1 MVTELKDLI
10 IQQLK
15 QVFGGIKVYDEPIR
29 QGLKVPAFLVLIVND
44 SQERKLWNLSE
55 WQFLV
60 NVTYF
65 PEDERNV
72 YTETDKVS
80 QTFKENFR
88 YIANQYHVNRLEAEK
103 HDGTLVITFSVK
115 KLVREIEVG
124 TKMQKLHYGG
134 ATSD

>member
-115 KLVREIEVG
+115 KIVREIEVG
-124 TKMQKLHYGG
+124 TKMQRLHYGG

>member
-1 MVTELKDLI
+1 LVTELKDLI

-115 KLVREIEVG
+115 KIVREIEVG

>member
-1 MVTELKDLI
+1 MVTDLKALI

-15 QVFGGIKVYDEPIR
+15 QVFDGITVYDEPIR

-115 KLVREIEVG
+115 KLVREIEEG

-134 ATSD
+134 ATSE

>member
-134 ATSD
+134 ATSE

>member
-115 KLVREIEVG
+115 KIVREIEVG